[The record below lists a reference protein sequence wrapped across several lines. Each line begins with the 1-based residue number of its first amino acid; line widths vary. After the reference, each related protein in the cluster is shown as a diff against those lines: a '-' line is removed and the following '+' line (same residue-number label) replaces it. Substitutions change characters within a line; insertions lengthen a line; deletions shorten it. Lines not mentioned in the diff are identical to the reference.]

1 MAYYKISL
9 TYDVDGGDE
18 VILEIN
24 NVQAR
29 DQADALSKLP
39 QLLGRI
45 DQVDG
50 QPEIDAIKASA
61 ENPVP
66 KKIDI
71 VPVPAPPP
79 VREGRFLLQRS
90 QKQADGWVCT
100 DMDYKVVVTWRE
112 HQFNDTRKVTFLDDA
127 PKDHLER
134 ARVMREIG
142 DWLGEEHREKL
153 F

>member
-9 TYDVDGGDE
+9 TYDVGNGDE
-18 VILEIN
+18 VTLDIN
-24 NVQAR
+24 NIESEN
-29 DQADALSKLP
+29 QADALDKLP
-39 QLLGRI
+39 KMLERI
-45 DQVDG
+45 DQLKG
-50 QPEIDAIKASA
+50 HPQIDAIRASS

-90 QKQADGWVCT
+90 QKQKDGWVCT
-100 DMDYKVVVTWRE
+100 DVDYQVVVTFTE
-112 HQFNDTRKVTFLDDA
+112 HQFNDTKKVTFLEDA
-127 PKDHLER
+127 PTDYLER

-142 DWLGEEHREKL
+142 DWLSENHNDKL